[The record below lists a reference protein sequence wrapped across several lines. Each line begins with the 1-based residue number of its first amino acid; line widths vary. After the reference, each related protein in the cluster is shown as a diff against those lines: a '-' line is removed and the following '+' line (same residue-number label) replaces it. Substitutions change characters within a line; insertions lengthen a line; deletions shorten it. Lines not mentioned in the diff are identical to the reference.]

1 MCWVGSRRI
10 MSYVTVLYANVP
22 VWWFGLHYFL
32 AQAQIDCHKI
42 FFVAAWVVQ
51 QLAIDSESLIQN
63 VQVPRYC
70 TNSSWF
76 LHYRKFAIH
85 TEPKDTPRTTFGL
98 HNPCAMKSRKAALSR
113 GYSEDLRHAT
123 ASGTWRGRQV
133 QDWWVL
139 QIFGY
144 NPKYLI
150 GLRFTYFSAT
160 LIWSAGGI
168 TSFTA
173 MPWHL
178 PSICNIQES

>member
-76 LHYRKFAIH
+76 LHYRKFAIL
-85 TEPKDTPRTTFGL
+85 TR
-98 HNPCAMKSRKAALSR
+98 SRKTLHEPLLASTTHVPWKAEKRPCR
-113 GYSEDLRHAT
+113 GVILRIFVMQLLLGLDGEDRYRT
-123 ASGTWRGRQV
+123 G
-133 QDWWVL
+133 
-139 QIFGY
+139 GY
-144 NPKYLI
+144 C
-150 GLRFTYFSAT
+150 RF
-160 LIWSAGGI
+160 LDIIPNIW
-168 TSFTA
+168 
-173 MPWHL
+173 
-178 PSICNIQES
+178 